1 MKIVFVSQPLAT
13 GGTKRVVAALANRF
27 YELGHEVK
35 IIIVDNGEENSYFTY
50 DEIEIISIAKPHNP
64 VLDFLYRAKEIRHYL
79 KRYKPDIVLPFATQ
93 KNVSVLFAML
103 FTDQKIIISERN
115 NPFRD
120 PRSRYLRILRKL
132 LYFTSDGFVFQ
143 TEEAKNFFSK
153 GIQRRSCVIANPVN
167 LSLPDVWPGKREP
180 RIVMVNR
187 LDIQKNIK
195 MGIVAFAHLIKKY
208 PQYRL
213 EIYGRG
219 PLESELKEYISKKKL
234 TGKVILKG
242 FCSNVTE
249 QIQNAEIFML
259 TSDYEGMS
267 NSLMEAMALG
277 LVCISTDDSNGGA
290 KSIIKDGEN
299 GVLIPVRN
307 TKACIYALNKVVESE
322 EFREKLSRNA
332 VKIRNDLSIGNV
344 AIQWLEYIKKIV
356 YGTRWYDGIE

>member
-1 MKIVFVSQPLAT
+1 M
-13 GGTKRVVAALANRF
+13 
-27 YELGHEVK
+27 K

-50 DEIEIISIAKPHNP
+50 DEIEIISVAKPHNP

-103 FTDQKIIISERN
+103 FTNQKIIISERN

-143 TEEAKNFFSK
+143 TEEAKKFFSR
-153 GIQRRSCVIANPVN
+153 GIQKRSCVIANPIN
-167 LSLPDVWPGKREP
+167 SMLPDVWVGEREP

-187 LDIQKNIK
+187 LDSQKNIK
-195 MGIVAFAHLIKKY
+195 MGIAAFAQVLKKY
-208 PQYRL
+208 PQYTL

-219 PLESELKEYISKKKL
+219 SLEDELRQYISEKNL
-234 TGKVILKG
+234 NGKVILKG

-249 QIQNAEIFML
+249 QIRNAMIYIL

-277 LVCISTDDSNGGA
+277 LVCISTDDPNGGSRA
-290 KSIIKDGEN
+290 LINDGKN
-299 GVLIPVRN
+299 GLLIPVRD
-307 TKACIYALNKVVESE
+307 TKACIQALDRVLESDKL
-322 EFREKLSRNA
+322 RDMLSRNA
-332 VKIRNDLSIGNV
+332 VKIRDNLSIKSV
-344 AIQWLEYIKKIV
+344 ANKWMTYIQRVIS
-356 YGTRWYDGIE
+356 